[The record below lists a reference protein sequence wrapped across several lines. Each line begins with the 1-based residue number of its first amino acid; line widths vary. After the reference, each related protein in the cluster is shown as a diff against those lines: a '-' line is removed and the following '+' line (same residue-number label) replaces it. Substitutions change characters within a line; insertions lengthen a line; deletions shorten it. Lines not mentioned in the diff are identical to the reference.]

1 MASTN
6 DLQCGM
12 CGFANRAG
20 ANFCGMCGSS
30 ISVTP
35 SAERIGERSTPFC
48 PIPRAEI
55 PSVSIPN
62 QLQASLSRMRRILA
76 TASVAL
82 LVAGA
87 LIVALGQAYLTFA
100 YEPGRAAPS
109 FGALSLAIGF
119 ALFALGAFGRSG
131 NADLDD
137 ALSGARFAAFPSA
150 FGSLSLLRITAASLG
165 VALMAI
171 LSFRLL
177 GGSESG
183 WDMLL
188 WLMGFCALAVP
199 FIRRWN
205 PFRAS
210 VAAVRERTTD
220 ILIVAAL
227 VGIFV
232 AMNSHDLTDW
242 RYSAIGDE
250 YAHYNFARELAEDG
264 LKRPF
269 DLEGVYSAID
279 PVMASI
285 YQALVM
291 RLVGV
296 DNFGWKFSLIVS
308 VALTIPGV
316 YILGHVIGGRV
327 VAFVSAAILAFSHYI
342 FAFMHTGYPNTDV
355 LPIIVWSI
363 TLFVLGLRRGNPFLI
378 YASGFLGGLGL
389 LFNIVA
395 RAAILIII
403 LYALSHSDIRRRLL
417 SLWPWALGASL
428 VVVPL
433 LLVNGSEVLSTALVK
448 IVGPGSQ
455 HATEYEGI
463 VSQVTANATRNL
475 LAFNYNPHTS
485 HYVSGALLDPISAV
499 LALLGLAYCLGTVH
513 RASSR
518 LLLIVFAVVAAGAA
532 LLSPYPYVPITRMAS
547 MTIPLAL
554 MGGTVAAYLSKGVIF
569 PQAGGS
575 RSPQG
580 VVGVTLLAALAGIVL
595 ALNAFQFWYATP
607 RVFNHTQEAVAIGAM
622 RSDVCSGEPD
632 DLIIVG
638 RTTAPLLKPALE
650 SYNPGGVLPRLVDHS
665 DINAGGFMPSETP
678 RCVIFLN
685 PGDADIKPFRQD
697 LSARY
702 PEGRY
707 TTFRNPSGKASVDIF
722 KPDAG

>member
-1 MASTN
+1 MP
-6 DLQCGM
+6 GH
-12 CGFANRAG
+12 
-20 ANFCGMCGSS
+20 
-30 ISVTP
+30 
-35 SAERIGERSTPFC
+35 
-48 PIPRAEI
+48 IPHVYI
-55 PSVSIPN
+55 PAVSI
-62 QLQASLSRMRRILA
+62 LSRLQVLLSRLRRILA
-76 TASVAL
+76 PAAATL
-82 LVAGA
+82 LVVGV
-87 LIVALGQAYLTFA
+87 LVAVLGQAYLTFA

-109 FGALSLAIGF
+109 FGVLSLAIGF
-119 ALFALGAFGRSG
+119 ALFALGAFGKSA
-131 NADLDD
+131 NDDVDD
-137 ALSGARFAAFPSA
+137 ALSGSEIAAFPSA
-150 FGSLSLLRITAASLG
+150 FGGLSPLRITVVSFGL
-165 VALMAI
+165 ALMAI

-188 WLMGFCALAVP
+188 WLVAFCALAVP

-210 VAAVRERTTD
+210 VRAVRERTLD

-232 AMNSHDLTDW
+232 ALNSHDLTDW
-242 RYSAIGDE
+242 YYSAIGDE

-264 LKRPF
+264 IRRPF
-269 DLEGVYSAID
+269 DLDGVYSEIN

-285 YQALVM
+285 YPALIM

-316 YILGHVIGGRV
+316 YILGHLIAGRV
-327 VAFVSAAILAFSHYI
+327 AAFVSAATVAFSHYI

-378 YASGFLGGLGL
+378 YASGLLAGLGL

-395 RAAILIII
+395 RAAIPIII
-403 LYALSHSDIRRRLL
+403 LYALSHSDIRRRLVG
-417 SLWPWALGASL
+417 LWPWALGASL

-463 VSQVTANATRNL
+463 VSQVTANAIQNL

-518 LLLIVFAVVAAGAA
+518 LLLIVFAVVAAGTA

-554 MGGTVAAYLSKGVIF
+554 MAGSAAAYLFRGGII
-569 PQAGGS
+569 PQAGRN
-575 RSPQG
+575 RSSQG
-580 VVGVTLLAALAGIVL
+580 VAAMIVLGALAAVVL
-595 ALNAFQFWYATP
+595 ALNALQFWYATP
-607 RVFNHTQEAVAIGAM
+607 RVFHHTQEAVAIGAM
-622 RSDVCSGEPD
+622 RSDACSGEPD
-632 DLIIVG
+632 GLIIVG

-665 DINAGGFMPSETP
+665 DINAGGFRPSETP

-702 PEGRY
+702 PEGKFI
-707 TTFRNPSGKASVDIF
+707 TFSNPSGKASVAIF
-722 KPDAG
+722 RPNSG